1 MNFIELVELANQT
14 LVIVPRF
21 AGQVLRLGSL
31 EVVAVAN
38 GTPIRVFGTGAAE
51 VSEGWWDLA
60 TVVDGEYLG
69 PPFSGSTTAPGET
82 ERYRWTGPENSSP
95 SAFETRTVSG
105 SQTPLNLLSSGPW
118 IGGQG
123 HSGCRFANT
132 PSYVTNSGYAGG
144 RIGFAASF
152 TEVGDWVF
160 G

>member
-1 MNFIELVELANQT
+1 MNFIDLVEIDNQT

-21 AGQVLRLGSL
+21 AGQVLRLGGVD
-31 EVVAVAN
+31 VVADSDGV
-38 GTPIRVFGTGAAE
+38 PIRIFGTGMVE
-51 VSEGWWDLA
+51 LGEGWWDLA
-60 TVVDGEYLG
+60 TLVDGEYLG
-69 PPFSGSTTAPGET
+69 PPFSGSTPGPEEN
-82 ERYRWTGPENSSP
+82 ERYRWAAVENASP
-95 SAFETRTVSG
+95 SVFETRQVTG
-105 SQTPLNLLSSGPW
+105 SLTPLNLLSAGPW

-123 HSGCRFANT
+123 HSGCRFATT